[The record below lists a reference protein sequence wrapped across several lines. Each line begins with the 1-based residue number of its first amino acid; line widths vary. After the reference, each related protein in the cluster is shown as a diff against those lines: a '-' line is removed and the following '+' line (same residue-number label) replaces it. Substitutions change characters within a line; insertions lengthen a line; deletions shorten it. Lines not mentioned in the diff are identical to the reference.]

1 MFKYSSFLFVLSMIC
16 LQYNTLFAQQAE
28 KNYKVHEVGAGE
40 TLYGISKK
48 YNVSVSDIWKANPI
62 MPADSIIKEGMLLKI
77 PSVKSPLTAPSPPKS
92 EVKRAE
98 NRAFNAHPFN
108 NEPKY
113 QEIVK
118 PQPQPQTPAPVVDAK
133 PVVSSPFQNEPK
145 PVTPAPAI
153 PVANNS
159 DNNTIVHEV
168 TEGQTLYA
176 IARKYGV
183 DIVSLKEWNN
193 LPDYNVQF
201 GANLIIY
208 LNQDEEELP
217 VKVEEK
223 TIPKEPVAK
232 PLEKKDL
239 PAPVKASIQVNSLQD
254 MMYQH
259 YLDAKSRGTNPQKEK
274 VSLAWLKS
282 EGGKSST
289 NYFAL
294 HKTAPSG
301 TIIKITNLINKKY
314 VFVKVIGK
322 LPENSENKNIAL
334 KVSPA
339 AKSELGLG
347 GEKAYVET
355 TYYP

>member
-48 YNVSVSDIWKANPI
+48 YNITIADIWKANPI
-62 MPADSIIKEGMLLKI
+62 MPADSVIKEGMLLKI
-77 PSVKSPLTAPSPPKS
+77 PSVKAPVAAPAAPKV
-92 EVKRAE
+92 EEKRAE
-98 NRAFNAHPFN
+98 NRSFNAQPFN

-118 PQPQPQTPAPVVDAK
+118 PQVPAPT
-133 PVVSSPFQNEPK
+133 PVVENKPIVASPFQNEPK
-145 PVTPAPAI
+145 PVAPATTT
-153 PVANNS
+153 VANN

-183 DIVSLKEWNN
+183 DIVSVKEWNN

-201 GANLIIY
+201 GANLVIY
-208 LNQDEEELP
+208 LNQEEEEP
-217 VKVEEK
+217 VTVEEK
-223 TIPKEPVAK
+223 AIQKEPVVK
-232 PLEKKDL
+232 PVVKKDL
-239 PAPVKASIQVNSLQD
+239 PAPVKATIQVNSLQD

-259 YLDAKSRGTNPQKEK
+259 FLDAKSRGTTPQKEK

-282 EGGKSST
+282 ESGKSST